1 MPILRQ
7 CENCGADFETY
18 PSRVGRFCS
27 RECYSGT
34 GVLGGLC
41 RKHKAEFFAYNNAKE
56 RCTRESNVKYSRYG
70 GRGIE
75 FRFKSFKEFF
85 EHIGPRPSEAHQLD
99 REDNDGHY
107 EKGNVRW
114 VTGEVNQRNRDD
126 NRLVT
131 YKGKTQSLAAW
142 SDELKLPWGRLRHRL
157 DLGWSVED
165 SFERPVSLRH
175 QQNAQGGKHPT
186 CR

>member
-27 RECYSGT
+27 RECNSGT
-34 GVLGGLC
+34 GSRGGLC
-41 RKHKAEFFAYNNAKE
+41 RKHKAEHNAYTNAKE
-56 RCTRESNVKYSRYG
+56 RCTRGSNVKYSRYG

-165 SFERPVSLRH
+165 AFERPVSLRH
-175 QQNAQGGKHPT
+175 QRNAQGEKHPT